1 MTIFYTKGADHVQ
14 WDLIDGTFDLPIL
27 AQLRAYLEDYAWIF
41 PDERLYRRFV
51 EAIKGLIA
59 ARVPI
64 VAQMAAAVIQSHDPR
79 RTFHVA
85 KRYYRWLDNPR
96 LDQRSLLKPAYAQTR
111 QWFADQS
118 DEYLLVI
125 LDFSNL
131 EKPYGYKFELLCTL
145 KASGLRV
152 GPRCR
157 RGKVPGYNQLLAL
170 AVTQKKVGLTFAKTI
185 SYKTE
190 DFVSLNRDIFRA
202 IRYSRV
208 ILKGHRDRF
217 VCDRGFDDEKTFA
230 FVVNLDEEFII
241 RLYHNR
247 LLQLQ
252 RGRAF
257 TERLLEEVVQ
267 ETRRPIR
274 FQAWFKVRGR
284 WRKCPVTLGYRKLWL
299 PGHSQ
304 PYWLVV
310 SNVYGI
316 GQQWILLTNVPIQ
329 NAEQAKEIWFNYRRR
344 WCVED
349 TFRFLQK
356 EGLRWE
362 DFKVLGW
369 EAIRRLVNLVL
380 IAALFLLNI
389 KYVLDETSLQ
399 LLLTLGGKLGLK
411 SERDGPYLLLRGF
424 QKLLACVNTLAVL
437 KRYGQLDALLKLLD
451 AL

>member
-1 MTIFYTKGADHVQ
+1 MATLYPTEAGRVQ
-14 WDLIDGTFDLPIL
+14 WDRVDGIFNLPIL
-27 AQLRAYLEDYAWIF
+27 AQLRAYLEGYAWIF

-64 VAQMAAAVIQSHDPR
+64 VAQMAAAIIQSHDPR
-79 RTFHVA
+79 RTFQVA

-96 LDQRSLLKPAYAQTR
+96 LDHRSLLKPAYAQTR
-111 QWFADQS
+111 QWFAHQTDPYQ
-118 DEYLLVI
+118 LVI

-157 RGKVPGYNQLLAL
+157 RGRVPGYNQLMAL
-170 AVTQKKVGLTFAKTI
+170 AVGQQKVGLTFAKTI

-208 ILKGHRDRF
+208 ILKGHPLRF

-230 FVVNLDEEFII
+230 FIVSLDEEFII
-241 RLYHNR
+241 RLYLNR
-247 LLQLQ
+247 ILQLQ
-252 RGRAF
+252 RGQAC

-284 WRKCPVTLGYRKLWL
+284 WRQCSVTLGYRQVRL

-310 SNVYGI
+310 SHVYGI

-329 NAEQAKEIWFNYRRR
+329 SVKQAKEIWFNYRRR
-344 WCVED
+344 WSVENA
-349 TFRFLQK
+349 FRFLT
-356 EGLRWE
+356 
-362 DFKVLGW
+362 DPNVTF
-369 EAIRRLVNLVL
+369 
-380 IAALFLLNI
+380 
-389 KYVLDETSLQ
+389 
-399 LLLTLGGKLGLK
+399 
-411 SERDGPYLLLRGF
+411 
-424 QKLLACVNTLAVL
+424 
-437 KRYGQLDALLKLLD
+437 
-451 AL
+451 

>member
-1 MTIFYTKGADHVQ
+1 M
-14 WDLIDGTFDLPIL
+14 
-27 AQLRAYLEDYAWIF
+27 
-41 PDERLYRRFV
+41 
-51 EAIKGLIA
+51 
-59 ARVPI
+59 
-64 VAQMAAAVIQSHDPR
+64 
-79 RTFHVA
+79 
-85 KRYYRWLDNPR
+85 
-96 LDQRSLLKPAYAQTR
+96 
-111 QWFADQS
+111 
-118 DEYLLVI
+118 
-125 LDFSNL
+125 
-131 EKPYGYKFELLCTL
+131 

-157 RGKVPGYNQLLAL
+157 RGRVPGYNQLLAL
-170 AVTQKKVGLTFAKTI
+170 AVSQKKAGLTFAKTI

-208 ILKGHRDRF
+208 ILKGHKLRF

-230 FVVNLDEEFII
+230 FIVNLDEEFII

-247 LLQLQ
+247 LLQLR
-252 RGRAF
+252 RGRARI
-257 TERLLEEVVQ
+257 ERLLEEVVK

-284 WRKCPVTLGYRKLWL
+284 WRKCPVTLGYRKVWL
-299 PGHSQ
+299 PGHNQ

-329 NAEQAKEIWFNYRRR
+329 SVQQAKEIWFNYRRR
-344 WCVED
+344 WSVENA
-349 TFRFLQK
+349 FRFLKK

-424 QKLLACVNTLAVL
+424 QKLLVCVNTLAVF
-437 KRYGQLDALLKLLD
+437 KRYRQLDALLQLLD

>member
-1 MTIFYTKGADHVQ
+1 MATFYTKEADLVQ
-14 WDLIDGTFDLPIL
+14 RGPLDGTFDLPIL
-27 AQLRAYLEDYAWIF
+27 AQLRTYLEDYAWIF

-96 LDQRSLLKPAYAQTR
+96 LDHRSLLKPAYAQTR

-118 DEYLLVI
+118 DEYLLLI

-157 RGKVPGYNQLLAL
+157 RGKVPGYNQLMAL
-170 AVTQKKVGLTFAKTI
+170 AVGQKKVGLTFAKTI
-185 SYKTE
+185 SYRTE

-208 ILKGHRDRF
+208 ILRGHKLRF
-217 VCDRGFDDEKTFA
+217 ICDRGFDDEKTFA
-230 FVVNLDEEFII
+230 FIVNLDEEFVI
-241 RLYHNR
+241 RLYLNR
-247 LLQLQ
+247 LLELR
-252 RGRAF
+252 RGRAR
-257 TERLLEEVVQ
+257 TEKLLEEVVKGI
-267 ETRRPIR
+267 RLRIR
-274 FQAWFKVRGR
+274 FTAWFKVRGR
-284 WRKCPVTLGYRKLWL
+284 WRKCPVTLGYRKVWL
-299 PGHSQ
+299 PGHHQ
-304 PYWLVV
+304 AYWLVV

-329 NAEQAKEIWFNYRRR
+329 SAKQAKEIWFNYRRR

-349 TFRFLQK
+349 TFRFLK
-356 EGLRWE
+356 KKGLRWE

-369 EAIRRLVNLVL
+369 EAVRRLVNLVL

-389 KYVLDETSLQ
+389 KYFLDETSLQ

-424 QKLLACVNTLAVL
+424 QKLLACVNTLAVF

>member
-1 MTIFYTKGADHVQ
+1 MATFYTQEAGQVQ
-14 WDLIDGTFDLPIL
+14 WEPVDGTFDLPIL
-27 AQLRAYLEDYAWIF
+27 AQLLAYLEDYAWVF

-64 VAQMAAAVIQSHDPR
+64 VTQMAAAVIRSRDPR

-96 LDQRSLLKPAYAQTR
+96 LDHRSLLKPAYAQTR
-111 QWFADQS
+111 QRFADQS
-118 DEYLLVI
+118 SEYLLVI

-131 EKPYGYKFELLCTL
+131 EKPYGYQFEHLCTL
-145 KASGLRV
+145 KASGLRA

-157 RGKVPGYNQLLAL
+157 QGKVPGYNQLLAL
-170 AVTQKKVGLTFAKTI
+170 AVGQKKVGLTFAKTI
-185 SYKTE
+185 SYEAE

-202 IRYSRV
+202 IRYSRI
-208 ILKGHRDRF
+208 ILRGHKLRF

-230 FVVNLDEEFII
+230 FVVNLDEEFVI
-241 RLYHNR
+241 RLYLNR
-247 LLQLQ
+247 FLELPQGQ
-252 RGRAF
+252 AR
-257 TERLLEEVVQ
+257 TEKLLEEVVK
-267 ETRRPIR
+267 ETPRPIR

-284 WRKCPVTLGYRKLWL
+284 WRQCQVALGYRQVWL
-299 PGHSQ
+299 PGHHQ

-310 SNVYGI
+310 SHVYGI
-316 GQQWILLTNVPIQ
+316 GQQWILLTNVPIRS
-329 NAEQAKEIWFNYRRR
+329 AEQAQEIWFDYRRR

-362 DFKVLGW
+362 DFKVLSW

-380 IAALFLLNI
+380 IAAFFLLNTQHF
-389 KYVLDETSLQ
+389 LDETSLQ

-424 QKLLACVNTLAVL
+424 QKLLACVNTLAVF
-437 KRYGQLDALLKLLD
+437 KRYRQLDALLQLLD

>member
-1 MTIFYTKGADHVQ
+1 MATFYTKEADLVP
-14 WDLIDGTFDLPIL
+14 WDPVDGTFDLPIL
-27 AQLRAYLEDYAWIF
+27 AQLGAYLEEYARVF

-96 LDQRSLLKPAYAQTR
+96 LDHRSLLKPAYARTR
-111 QWFADQS
+111 QLFADQTG
-118 DEYLLVI
+118 EYVLVI
-125 LDFSNL
+125 VDFSNL
-131 EKPYGYKFELLCTL
+131 EKPYGYKFEQLCTL
-145 KASGLRV
+145 KASGLRT

-157 RGKVPGYNQLLAL
+157 KGKVPGYNQLLAL
-170 AVTQKKVGLTFAKTI
+170 ALGQKKVGLTFAKTI

-208 ILKGHRDRF
+208 ILKGHKLRF

-241 RLYHNR
+241 RLYLNR

-252 RGRAF
+252 RGRAH
-257 TERLLEEVVQ
+257 TEKLLEEVVK
-267 ETRRPIR
+267 ETHRPIR
-274 FQAWFKVRGR
+274 FTAWFKVRGR
-284 WRKCPVTLGYRKLWL
+284 WRQCQVTLGYRQVRL
-299 PGHSQ
+299 PGHKQ

-316 GQQWILLTNVPIQ
+316 GQQWMLLTNVPIQ
-329 NAEQAKEIWFNYRRR
+329 SAKQAKEIWFNYRRR
-344 WCVED
+344 WGVED
-349 TFRFLQK
+349 TFRFLK
-356 EGLRWE
+356 REGLRWE
-362 DFKVLGW
+362 DFKVLDW

-389 KYVLDETSLQ
+389 KYLLDETSLQ

-424 QKLLACVNTLAVL
+424 QKLLACVNTLAVF
-437 KRYGQLDALLKLLD
+437 KRYGQVDALLQLLD

>member
-1 MTIFYTKGADHVQ
+1 MATFYTKEAGHVQ

-64 VAQMAAAVIQSHDPR
+64 VAQIAAAVIRSHDPR

-96 LDQRSLLKPAYAQTR
+96 LDHRSLLKPAYAQT
-111 QWFADQS
+111 QQLFADQA
-118 DEYLLVI
+118 DEYQLVI

-157 RGKVPGYNQLLAL
+157 RGRVPGYNQLLAL
-170 AVTQKKVGLTFAKTI
+170 AVGQKKVGLTFAKTI

-208 ILKGHRDRF
+208 ILKGHKLRF

-247 LLQLQ
+247 LLQLR
-252 RGRAF
+252 RGRAL
-257 TERLLEEVVQ
+257 TERLLEEVVKG
-267 ETRRPIR
+267 TRLRIR
-274 FQAWFKVRGR
+274 FTAWFKVRGR
-284 WRKCPVTLGYRKLWL
+284 WRQCPVTLGYRKVWL
-299 PGHSQ
+299 PGHNH

-310 SNVYGI
+310 SNVYGM

-329 NAEQAKEIWFNYRRR
+329 SVQQAKEIWFNYRRR
-344 WCVED
+344 WSVENA
-349 TFRFLQK
+349 FRFLKK

-424 QKLLACVNTLAVL
+424 QKLLACVNTLAVF
-437 KRYGQLDALLKLLD
+437 KRYRQLDALRQLLD

>member
-1 MTIFYTKGADHVQ
+1 MATLYPTEAGHVQ
-14 WDLIDGTFDLPIL
+14 WEPVDGIFNLPIL
-27 AQLRAYLEDYAWIF
+27 AQLRAYLGDYAWIF

-51 EAIKGLIA
+51 EVIKGLIA

-64 VAQMAAAVIQSHDPR
+64 VAQMAAAVIQSHDPG

-96 LDQRSLLKPAYAQTR
+96 LDHRSLLKAAYAQT
-111 QWFADQS
+111 QQLFADQTG
-118 DEYLLVI
+118 EYLLVI

-131 EKPYGYKFELLCTL
+131 EKPYGYKFEQLCTL

-157 RGKVPGYNQLLAL
+157 KGKVPGYNELIAL
-170 AVTQKKVGLTFAKTI
+170 VVGQKKVGLTFAKTI

-202 IRYSRV
+202 IRYSHTL
-208 ILKGHRDRF
+208 LKGRKLRF

-230 FVVNLDEEFII
+230 FIVNLDEEFII

-252 RGRAF
+252 RGRAC
-257 TERLLEEVVQ
+257 TERLLEEVVK
-267 ETRRPIR
+267 ETPRPIR
-274 FQAWFKVRGR
+274 FQAWFRVRGR
-284 WRKCPVTLGYRKLWL
+284 WRQCQVTLGYRQVWL
-299 PGHSQ
+299 PGHNQ
-304 PYWLVV
+304 PYWLLV
-310 SNVYGI
+310 SNVHGI

-329 NAEQAKEIWFNYRRR
+329 SVQQAKEIWFNYRRR
-344 WCVED
+344 WSVENA
-349 TFRFLQK
+349 FRFLKK

-424 QKLLACVNTLAVL
+424 QKLLACVNTLAVF
-437 KRYGQLDALLKLLD
+437 KRYRQLDALLKLLD

>member
-1 MTIFYTKGADHVQ
+1 MATFYTKEADLVQ
-14 WDLIDGTFDLPIL
+14 WDPVDGTFDLPIL
-27 AQLRAYLEDYAWIF
+27 AQLGAYLEEYAWVF

-79 RTFHVA
+79 HTFHVA

-96 LDQRSLLKPAYAQTR
+96 LGHRSLLKPAYAQTR
-111 QWFADQS
+111 QLFADQTG
-118 DEYLLVI
+118 EYLLVI
-125 LDFSNL
+125 VDFSNL
-131 EKPYGYKFELLCTL
+131 EKPYGYQFEQLCTL
-145 KASGLRV
+145 KASGLRT

-157 RGKVPGYNQLLAL
+157 KGKVPGYNELIAL
-170 AVTQKKVGLTFAKTI
+170 AVGQKKVGLTFAKTI

-208 ILKGHRDRF
+208 ILKGHKLRF

-230 FVVNLDEEFII
+230 FIVNLDEEFII
-241 RLYHNR
+241 RFYLNR
-247 LLQLQ
+247 LLELQ
-252 RGRAF
+252 RGRAR
-257 TERLLEEVVQ
+257 TEKLLEEVVK

-274 FQAWFKVRGR
+274 FTAWFKVRGR
-284 WRKCPVTLGYRKLWL
+284 WRQCQVTLGYRKVWL
-299 PGHSQ
+299 PGHKQ

-310 SNVYGI
+310 SNVYGL
-316 GQQWILLTNVPIQ
+316 GQQWMLLTNVPIQ
-329 NAEQAKEIWFNYRRR
+329 SAKQAKEIWFNYRRR

-349 TFRFLQK
+349 TFRFLK
-356 EGLRWE
+356 REGLRWE
-362 DFKVLGW
+362 DFKVLDW

-389 KYVLDETSLQ
+389 KYLLDETSLQ

-424 QKLLACVNTLAVL
+424 QKLLACVNTLAVF
-437 KRYGQLDALLKLLD
+437 KRYGQVDALLQLLD

>member
-1 MTIFYTKGADHVQ
+1 MATLYPTEAGHVQ
-14 WDLIDGTFDLPIL
+14 WDWVDGTFDLPIL

-41 PDERLYRRFV
+41 PDQRLYRRFV

-64 VAQMAAAVIQSHDPR
+64 VAQMAAAVIRSHDPR

-96 LDQRSLLKPAYAQTR
+96 LDHRSLLKPAYAQTR

-157 RGKVPGYNQLLAL
+157 RGRVPGYNQLLAL
-170 AVTQKKVGLTFAKTI
+170 ALGQQRVGLTFAKTI

-208 ILKGHRDRF
+208 ILKGRKLRF

-230 FVVNLDEEFII
+230 FIVNLDEEFII
-241 RLYHNR
+241 RLYLNR
-247 LLQLQ
+247 ILQLQ
-252 RGRAF
+252 RGRAY
-257 TERLLEEVVQ
+257 TEKLLEEVVK
-267 ETRRPIR
+267 ETRRLIR

-284 WRKCPVTLGYRKLWL
+284 WRQCQVTLGYRKVWL
-299 PGHSQ
+299 PGHNQ
-304 PYWLVV
+304 PYWLLV

-316 GQQWILLTNVPIQ
+316 GQQWILLTNVSIQ
-329 NAEQAKEIWFNYRRR
+329 SVQQAKEIWFNYRRR
-344 WCVED
+344 WSVENA
-349 TFRFLQK
+349 FRFLQK

-362 DFKVLGW
+362 DFKVLSW

-389 KYVLDETSLQ
+389 KHVLDETNLQ

-424 QKLLACVNTLAVL
+424 QKLLACVNTLAVF
-437 KRYGQLDALLKLLD
+437 KRYGQLDALLKSLD